1 MPIKLLKEKSL
12 TELDEI
18 ENLRSTL
25 CENVQIQR
33 LFWSLFS
40 RIRTKYSEIR
50 TFSRSGSCNEDKP
63 EEDLDNALM

>member
-1 MPIKLLKEKSL
+1 MPTKLLKEKSL
-12 TELDEI
+12 TELDET

-40 RIRTKYSEIR
+40 RIRTKYSKIR
-50 TFSRSGSCNEDKP
+50 TFSSSGSCNEDKP

>member
-1 MPIKLLKEKSL
+1 MPIKLLKDKSL
-12 TELDEI
+12 SELDEI

-33 LFWSLFS
+33 FFWSLFS
-40 RIRTKYSEIR
+40 RICTKYSEIR
-50 TFSRSGSCNEDKP
+50 TFSRSGSCNKDKP